1 MSSDDGRLVLDTLAL
16 GLASVRQGSD
26 DWDER
31 VHVPLE
37 PEPSVTLGA
46 SPSEGTDGRRGQ
58 RAITRMVAEKTM
70 TSLFYG
76 MRSMA

>member
-16 GLASVRQGSD
+16 GLGSVRQGSG

-37 PEPSVTLGA
+37 PEPSVTLGT

-58 RAITRMVAEKTM
+58 SAITRMVAEETM